1 MNSHLYTNNNPN
13 TTIQGT
19 GFSNKNKAKY
29 TISLTNKLVKEG
41 KIDSVWQMR
50 IIQTMYYRAFHHPHR
65 NEKME
70 DAMKIFNN
78 WLKKYKNKKKSK
90 IKNMDIETNWLPYNL
105 VHKFEKLADYYNISR
120 GARGLEKPTT
130 SDEGFVRIYEKINGN
145 YNKLKKIPLRKD
157 KPDGAN
163 WYQMRNV
170 RVKAKSGQMKTMNIP
185 LYHNS
190 GKLKGLPTKM
200 HTILIMWAYSPD
212 EKNIKKLGNNLE
224 KILKELN

>member
-13 TTIQGT
+13 TTIHGT
-19 GFSNKNKAKY
+19 GFSNKNKAEY
-29 TISLTNKLVKEG
+29 TIFLTNKFVKNG

-50 IIQTMYYRAFHHPHR
+50 IIQTMYYRAKHHPHR
-65 NEKME
+65 NKKME
-70 DAMKIFNN
+70 EAMKIFAN
-78 WLKKYKNKKKSK
+78 WLKKYKNKKSK
-90 IKNMDIETNWLPYNL
+90 IKNMDIETNWLPYSL

-130 SDEGFVRIYEKINGN
+130 SDEGFVRIYEKVKGN
-145 YNKLKKIPLRKD
+145 YKKLKNIPLRKD

-170 RVKAKSGQMKTMNIP
+170 RVKAKSGQMKTMKIP
-185 LYHNS
+185 LYHTS

-212 EKNIKKLGNNLE
+212 EKNIKNIGNNLD
-224 KILKELN
+224 KIIKELN